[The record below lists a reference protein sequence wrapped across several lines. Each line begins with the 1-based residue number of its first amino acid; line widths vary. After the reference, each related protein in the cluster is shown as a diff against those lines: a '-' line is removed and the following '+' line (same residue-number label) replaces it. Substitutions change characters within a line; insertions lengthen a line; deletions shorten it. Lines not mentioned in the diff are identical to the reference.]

1 MCNQHNGEPS
11 QMNCPRKTLGLVAAV
26 LLALPLTVLP
36 RQQFPPPPPPK
47 TAVQPGQPAPQGQTI
62 VIRSTEVVVPVTVKD
77 VNGQLVND
85 LGIADFR
92 LLEDN
97 IEQNIRLTV
106 DPFPLSIV
114 VLFDAALKTNNEKQV
129 QESIK
134 AIAAGI
140 SDNDEAAIFRFADY
154 PYQITDFI
162 SGSDNLLTQLQRVQ
176 ISTSSPM
183 RPDYSATT
191 PTVPK
196 VNGGQ
201 VPGPST
207 MPGMDIRILGNGTKS
222 VNDALYAAAELLRT
236 REHNRRKII
245 FLISDGVDSKRNN
258 YNFEVTVQALVKAD
272 ASVYSI
278 GIGTP
283 IADRLT
289 SIIRRFAKAS
299 GGDIFWASNKKDL
312 ENLYPSVA
320 EQARNQY
327 TLIYQ
332 PAHDQRDITYHSI
345 DVRVKRPG
353 LQVLA
358 RDGYYSAPPR

>member
-1 MCNQHNGEPS
+1 
-11 QMNCPRKTLGLVAAV
+11 MNCPRKTLGLVAAV
-26 LLALPLTVLP
+26 LLALPLSVLP
-36 RQQFPPPPPPK
+36 QQQLPPPPPPN
-47 TAVQPGQPAPQGQTI
+47 TGVQPGQTAPQGQTI
-62 VIRSTEVVVPVTVKD
+62 IVRSTEVVVPVTVKD
-77 VNGQLVND
+77 GNGQLVNN
-85 LGIADFR
+85 LGINDFR

-106 DPFPLSIV
+106 DPFPLSVV
-114 VLFDAALKTNNEKQV
+114 VLFDASLKANSEKQL
-129 QESIK
+129 QESIR
-134 AIAAGI
+134 AIAAGFG
-140 SDNDEAAIFRFADY
+140 DNDEAAIFRFADY
-154 PYQITDFI
+154 PYQLTDFI
-162 SGSDNLLTQLQRVQ
+162 TGSDNLLTQLQRLQ

-183 RPDYSATT
+183 RPDYSSTT
-191 PTVPK
+191 PTMPN
-196 VNGGQ
+196 VNGSQ
-201 VPGPST
+201 TPQP
-207 MPGMDIRILGNGTKS
+207 MPGMHIQVFGNGTKS
-222 VNDALYAAAELLRT
+222 VNDALYAAAEILRT
-236 REHNRRKII
+236 RGHDRRKII

-258 YNFEVTVQALVKAD
+258 YNFEVTVQALMKAD

-289 SIIRRFAKAS
+289 SVLRRFAKAS
-299 GGDIFWASNKKDL
+299 GGDIFWASNKRDL

-332 PAHDQRDITYHSI
+332 PAHDQRDIAYHSI